1 MVGRGAADARGAQI
15 PDHTIWGRARKLH
28 TQQLKHEARRMPFQN
43 YLHQFKII
51 RCVLVLVA
59 VAGCAAPSQVPPQ
72 DAKATEILKGV
83 LAPHGYGNMA
93 FSPDGQTLALPKGE
107 RGIELRNV
115 ITGAATVLPNPRG
128 EEHCTGTLAYS
139 KRGEFLAASYG
150 RGITIWRVA
159 ESKELVRIPK
169 ERGALNMV
177 FTDGDRTLVAQELIP
192 VDDQTEP
199 FYFHSRIVRWDVS
212 SGTRLGSVDFGAH
225 HSFRAISPDGRYGVI
240 WVGPADDYDVCD
252 LTTRAKIFVLTGSGN
267 AIFSEDG
274 SKLVWCRKS
283 RIALFEVPSGKE
295 LRHFEIASPFAP
307 PGSSEPLSLSS
318 DGKLLAVGGFPEE
331 RFVGLISLESGRVLE
346 SLQCGPPLTVCKEV
360 RLSPDGRTLATIT
373 YSVDTADQPVASV
386 MKVWR
391 LPETL

>member
-1 MVGRGAADARGAQI
+1 
-15 PDHTIWGRARKLH
+15 
-28 TQQLKHEARRMPFQN
+28 MPFQN
-43 YLHQFKII
+43 LSTPVQDNPMRIGSC
-51 RCVLVLVA
+51 RGGRLRRSV
-59 VAGCAAPSQVPPQ
+59 PSPTPGRQGNRDLERRTGTARLRQ
-72 DAKATEILKGV
+72 HGV
-83 LAPHGYGNMA
+83 LARRTDSRTPERRARDRAPERDYGPA
-93 FSPDGQTLALPKGE
+93 
-107 RGIELRNV
+107 V
-115 ITGAATVLPNPRG
+115 TVLPNPRG

-295 LRHFEIASPFAP
+295 LRDFRNRFAVRSARILRTTLPFLRREVAGRRRV
-307 PGSSEPLSLSS
+307 PGGTFRRPHQL
-318 DGKLLAVGGFPEE
+318 GVGG
-331 RFVGLISLESGRVLE
+331 GSW
-346 SLQCGPPLTVCKEV
+346 
-360 RLSPDGRTLATIT
+360 SPS
-373 YSVDTADQPVASV
+373 SVAHH
-386 MKVWR
+386 
-391 LPETL
+391 